1 MTQSAFEKDRLRH
14 GQRLM
19 SVAVAAMVMTVS
31 ATVVRSFRVAQAK
44 GRMDIGPR
52 YSLVFVVRTCAGF

>member
-1 MTQSAFEKDRLRH
+1 
-14 GQRLM
+14 M

-52 YSLVFVVRTCAGF
+52 TVLCLSSAHGPLQSTEQLKNRGR